1 MRAPYGTHDL
11 RKATPRNFTH
21 KLHTHSKAPRMRHA
35 GFEHAGTLNAHT
47 RHPCAGAR

>member
-1 MRAPYGTHDL
+1 MRAPYGTQVL

-21 KLHTHSKAPRMRHA
+21 TLHTHSSAPRMRHA

-47 RHPCAGAR
+47 GILAPGAR